1 MALPVVPPG
10 YDSWNQYITVNAPA
24 LMISQGL
31 TFQEAKASIKLLEV
45 AMPVRQDFGT
55 PSYRI
60 YNEFTTWADRTVAP
74 TLGRPWIAGAAVGDF
89 LVTQDIDSDRIV
101 TQDGIYLVT

>member
-1 MALPVVPPG
+1 MALPPTPSG
-10 YDSWNQYITVNAPA
+10 YDSWNNYIEINAPA
-24 LMISQGL
+24 LMVSQGL

-74 TLGRPWIAGAAVGDF
+74 TLGRPWRAGPIVGDF
-89 LVTQDIDSDRIV
+89 IITQSGNRLVTQD
-101 TQDGIYLVT
+101 GNYLVT